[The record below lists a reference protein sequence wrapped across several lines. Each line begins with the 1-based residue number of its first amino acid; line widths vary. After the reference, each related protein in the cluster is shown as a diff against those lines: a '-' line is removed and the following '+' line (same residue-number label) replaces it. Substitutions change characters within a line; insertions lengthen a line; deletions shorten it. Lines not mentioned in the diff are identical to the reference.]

1 MTYTFL
7 QHYWWVV
14 VSLLGGLL
22 VFLMFV
28 QGGNLLLA
36 SKLPLDKKRLVL
48 NSTGRKWELTFTTL
62 VTFGGA
68 FFASFPLFYSTSFGG
83 AYWVWVLLLVTFVF
97 QAVSYEFQNKRGNVL
112 GSNFFRACLVA
123 NGLLAPVLVGTAVGT
138 FFTGS
143 DFTVDLGAIAGA
155 AAATSGAAAV
165 ASGAAVAPAA
175 APVASG
181 AAAAPAA
188 ASVASGAG
196 FVSAWGNPWHGLEAV
211 ASPAILLGLVVLFLA
226 SALGC
231 LYVLSN
237 VHDPEVETVTR
248 KKLRL
253 SSALFLIALVAWLGW
268 WLTAD
273 GFAVGEDGV
282 VAMEPYKYAHNLL
295 AQPLVL
301 VMLLLG
307 AVLVVY
313 GLYLGSFGS
322 ASDPSSTA
330 GPSNPGSGSASDPSS
345 TAGPSN
351 LGSSGSASDPSSTA
365 GPSNPGSG
373 SASDPSSTV
382 GPSNL
387 GSSGSASDP
396 SSTAAT
402 SCLDSAPSKKA
413 PFRKGIWP
421 AGLGTILVVLSIF
434 LVAGFGGTAFYPSST
449 DLQSSLTI
457 ENASSSPM
465 TLKVMFYVSLLIPFV
480 LAYIAYAWH
489 QMDRKPLTSAELSSS
504 DSKY

>member
-330 GPSNPGSGSASDPSS
+330 
-345 TAGPSN
+345 
-351 LGSSGSASDPSSTA
+351 
-365 GPSNPGSG
+365 
-373 SASDPSSTV
+373 
-382 GPSNL
+382 
-387 GSSGSASDP
+387 
-396 SSTAAT
+396 AT